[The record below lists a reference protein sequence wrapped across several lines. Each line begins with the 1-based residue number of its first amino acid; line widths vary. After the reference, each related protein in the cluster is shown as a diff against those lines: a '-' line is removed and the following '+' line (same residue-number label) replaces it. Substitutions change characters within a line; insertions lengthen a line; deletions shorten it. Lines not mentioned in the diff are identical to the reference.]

1 MVHITMAEKQKIS
14 AKLTTKD
21 YLTRIWK
28 LILVSMKSWNALKA
42 YLRLSPVKTSLMRT
56 NLEIAKLD
64 PRDPLYWQRSTEF
77 NQAMIELT
85 KARWYS
91 VVASKSGKKADWQKV
106 FESFTK
112 SQQLAD
118 AIRNALDIANPAP
131 VPFTASLITN
141 KGTENQFADGVPLVP
156 SINPVVI
163 LQGSDFEMGYQYAQQ
178 VIQIYGSWIMERKSG
193 RVFSES
199 ELEHLR
205 QWEQQ
210 LVTYAP
216 EIISL
221 CQGWAKGA
229 SDAGV
234 RMFYEDVLE
243 IWCSALPPETDYM
256 GSGGARMADV
266 PPIGCSGVAAW
277 GRATHDGRLVT
288 GSAGDFDPTYT
299 VTIVAFPSSGNNYIF
314 TPFGATGD
322 VPGIGNVNMF
332 GHPGMNNKGLAYVH
346 HGGTPKMIEPKQHW
360 GYGLRRTASVLHT
373 LRFADNARQA
383 REMELSYPVG
393 DVGLDSGTVGG
404 FYADSEYGYVMESR
418 KEPVLIREAGTMG
431 ETDFLYSANSALHP
445 EAHQAGWM
453 KKPEKWDW
461 HPNGGWRPKEFSFFN
476 KIGMMYYGSS
486 LRSRYFF
493 EMLEQARGNIDLE
506 YMKTIYRTSGTMPE
520 GDWKKISRE
529 YRKNGQ
535 WGAISGGNASNG
547 VVGVMKP
554 DNGDRGIYALCLG
567 QPARGTTP
575 TSPFFASFNPIYA
588 ETNAFWEL
596 TLAADPLAVA
606 QTAGN
611 LAADLIDRAVRILES
626 QPEAYAHH
634 FDQLLGEA
642 RSALEEG
649 GVWEENSINAA
660 GDEVLQAI
668 ARATRK
674 YTIGQVRA
682 RQIINAHKDLPR
694 GATS

>member
-1 MVHITMAEKQKIS
+1 MAEKQNVS
-14 AKLTTKD
+14 VKLTTKD

-42 YLRLSPVKTSLMRT
+42 YLRLSPVKTSLMRA

-64 PRDPLYWQRSTEF
+64 PCGALYWQRSQEF

-91 VVASKSGKKADWQKV
+91 VLASRGHKKAEWQKV
-106 FESFTK
+106 FESFTN

-118 AIRNALDIANPAP
+118 ALRSALDTTIPAP
-131 VPFTASLITN
+131 VPFAASSLTN
-141 KGTENQFADGVPLVP
+141 NGAEIQFADGVPLVP
-156 SINPVVI
+156 SINPIVI
-163 LQGSDFEMGYQYAQQ
+163 LNGSDFQLGYQYAQQ
-178 VIQIYGSWIMERKSG
+178 VMQIYGPWIMERKAG

-199 ELEHLR
+199 ELVHLH

-210 LVTYAP
+210 LATYAP
-216 EIISL
+216 EIIPL
-221 CQGWAKGA
+221 CKGWAKGA

-234 RMFYEDVLE
+234 RMSYEDVLE
-243 IWCSALPPETDYM
+243 IWCSALPPEKDYM

-277 GRATHDGRLVT
+277 GRATRDGRLVT
-288 GSAGDFDPTYT
+288 GSAGDFDLTYT
-299 VTIVAFPSSGNNYIF
+299 VTIVAFPESGNNYVF

-322 VPGIGNVNMF
+322 VPGIGSVNMF

-346 HGGTPKMIEPKQHW
+346 HGGTPKMIEPKQYW
-360 GYGLRRTASVLHT
+360 GYGLRRTASVLHI

-383 REMELSYPVG
+383 REMELSYPIG

-453 KKPEKWDW
+453 SKPEKWDW

-476 KIGMMYYGSS
+476 KIGMMYSGSS

-493 EMLEQARGNIDLE
+493 EMLEQAKGNIDLE
-506 YMKTIYRTSGTMPE
+506 YMKTIYRTSGTMPK
-520 GDWKKISRE
+520 GDWKKVSRQ

-554 DNGDRGIYALCLG
+554 DNGNRGIYALCLG
-567 QPARGTTP
+567 QPARGTAP

-588 ETNAFWEL
+588 ETNAFWEI
-596 TLAADPLAVA
+596 TLAASPLAVA

-611 LAADLIDRAVRILES
+611 LAADLIDLAKVILDS
-626 QPEAYAHH
+626 QPGTYVNQ
-634 FDQLLGEA
+634 FDQLLDEA
-642 RSALEEG
+642 RNALEEG
-649 GVWEENSINAA
+649 RDCEENSKTTT
-660 GDEVLQAI
+660 GDEALKAI

-682 RQIINAHKDLPR
+682 RQIINAYKDLPA